1 MLKIRLR
8 RMGLR
13 NRPTYRVVVID
24 SRKARD
30 GEYLESV
37 GHYDPR
43 TKLLDIKTE
52 RIEHWVSRGAQTSDT
67 VGRLVSRYV
76 RAQAPAAEAVTSDES
91 MAAAPVSAEP
101 VSAEPVSAEPV
112 STEPVSAE
120 PASTEPV
127 STEPVSTEPASIPE
141 DATPTDTPKE

>member
-13 NRPTYRVVVID
+13 NRPAYRVVVID

-43 TKLLDIKTE
+43 TKLLELKTE
-52 RIEHWVSRGAQTSDT
+52 RIGHWVSKGAQTSDT
-67 VGRLVSRYV
+67 VGRLLSRY
-76 RAQAPAAEAVTSDES
+76 AQQHAPAAEAVNGDGA
-91 MAAAPVSAEP
+91 AAAPL
-101 VSAEPVSAEPV
+101 
-112 STEPVSAE
+112 
-120 PASTEPV
+120 STEPV
-127 STEPVSTEPASIPE
+127 STPE
-141 DATPTDTPKE
+141 NTTPTDTPKE

>member
-13 NRPTYRVVVID
+13 NRPTYRAVVID

-43 TKLLDIKTE
+43 TKLLEMKPE
-52 RIEHWVSRGAQTSDT
+52 RIEHWVSKGAQTSDT
-67 VGRLVSRYV
+67 VGRLLSRYV
-76 RAQAPAAEAVTSDES
+76 RQHAPAAEPANGES
-91 MAAAPVSAEP
+91 ATAAPVSTDP
-101 VSAEPVSAEPV
+101 V
-112 STEPVSAE
+112 
-120 PASTEPV
+120 STEPV
-127 STEPVSTEPASIPE
+127 STEPVSTEPASTEPVSAEPVSTPE
-141 DATPTDTPKE
+141 NATSTDTPKE

>member
-30 GEYLESV
+30 GKYLESV

-43 TKLLDIKTE
+43 TKLLELKTE
-52 RIEHWVSRGAQTSDT
+52 RIEHWVSKGAQTSDT
-67 VGRLVSRYV
+67 VGRLVGRYT
-76 RAQAPAAEAVTSDES
+76 RQHAPAAEAVTSDEVVGT
-91 MAAAPVSAEP
+91 PV
-101 VSAEPVSAEPV
+101 
-112 STEPVSAE
+112 T
-120 PASTEPV
+120 TEPV
-127 STEPVSTEPASIPE
+127 STPE
-141 DATPTDTPKE
+141 NATPTDTPKE